1 MRKKI
6 KQMIEEAPEAE
17 AARSVLDAMRIFG
30 DVTEEEYK
38 EAQELIRKEFKK

>member
-6 KQMIEEAPEAE
+6 RQIIEEAPEAE
-17 AARSVLDAMRIFG
+17 AARSVLEAMRIFG

-38 EAQELIRKEFKK
+38 KAQELIRKEFKK